1 MKTYLIT
8 AGIAV
13 AVITAST
20 FAFAQQYPY
29 GSAPYGY
36 GIGPYGY
43 GSPGYTTPY
52 GRYPA
57 HTYDPDPGLS
67 AQMRSDFNRGVDAP
81 R

>member
-1 MKTYLIT
+1 MKTYLI
-8 AGIAV
+8 AVGIGV
-13 AVITAST
+13 AAITAPT
-20 FAFAQQYPY
+20 LALAQQNPYPP
-29 GSAPYGY
+29 APYQY

-52 GRYPA
+52 GRYPS

-67 AQMRSDFNRGVDAP
+67 AQMRSDFNRGVDAT